1 MNAEII
7 AIGSEMLTP
16 HRQDTNSLF
25 LTDRLNSLGVT
36 VDFKTIVGDNFTHLT
51 GAIATALSRVDI
63 VLLSGGLGPTE
74 DDLTRE
80 AVASVLKLNLKRNND
95 LLAGLHTRFAKRGI
109 TMSDNNAKQADV
121 IDGAVVLPNANGSAP
136 GQFMDTVVGK
146 HRKLVILLPGPPK
159 EMKAMYDAEVRPR
172 LHSILPPRFI
182 TKRMLRI
189 ALVPESTVD
198 ARVAPIYKGYSDVE
212 TTILA
217 HNGEIQLH
225 FQYAGVSLNQAQA
238 RVDEV
243 ASRCEQEMGDD
254 VFSSHGE
261 SLEEVVQLLLGLKD
275 VRVATAESCTGG
287 WLAQRLTSLPNASRT
302 FLGGVVAYSNDLKSS
317 FTDVP
322 ASVIDA
328 FGAVSGAVA
337 RAMAEGI
344 RARTG
349 AEIGIGITG
358 VAGPGGGT
366 EEKPVGLVFVALAD
380 GQDTDVKKLSLSG
393 DRERIRWWATQNALD
408 MLRRKLM

>member
-51 GAIATALSRVDI
+51 SAIATALSRVDI

-95 LLAGLHTRFAKRGI
+95 LLAGLHRRFAKRGI

-159 EMKAMYDAEVRPR
+159 EMKAMYDGEVRPR

-275 VRVATAESCTGG
+275 IRVATAESCTGG

-302 FLGGVVAYSNDLKSS
+302 FLGGVVAYSNDLKNS

-344 RARTG
+344 RTRTG

-358 VAGPGGGT
+358 IAGPGGGT